1 MNNNDNFDKPSKRF
15 YLILLEI
22 FLSLI
27 AKVTN
32 FIICLYS
39 FYQKI
44 IIIIYIFNESFY
56 IVFVGIPFGMF
67 CIMRCII
74 YSMD

>member
-1 MNNNDNFDKPSKRF
+1 MNNNDNFDKSSKRF

-32 FIICLYS
+32 FICLYS